1 MKYTFTS
8 KVASSDNNLWM
19 RHFLVPD
26 DIAHALTSA
35 DGSRRVVCRLNNLIE
50 YQCAI
55 VSVVRGQLGCTI
67 NKTYCKKLGVDVG
80 DTLSVELWA
89 DTSEYGLPM
98 PDEFKEVLAIDEQA
112 NGYFQGLTPGKK
124 RTLLHMC
131 SIPATSAKRMAKAIA
146 IANHLVKNRGT
157 IDYKQLNE
165 EMKSGHPDAMI
176 R

>member
-1 MKYTFTS
+1 MKYEFTS
-8 KVASSDNNLWM
+8 KVSSSDNNLWM

-26 DIAHALTSA
+26 DIARALTSA
-35 DGSRRVVCRLNNLIE
+35 DGSRRVVCRLNNQVE
-50 YQCAI
+50 YQCGI
-55 VSVVRGQLGCTI
+55 VYVVRGHLGCTI
-67 NKTYCKKLGVDVG
+67 NKSHCKTLGLETG
-80 DTLSVELWA
+80 DTLLVELWA

-112 NGYFQGLTPGKK
+112 QRYFQGLTAGKK
-124 RTLLHMC
+124 RTLLHIIA
-131 SIPATSAKRMAKAIA
+131 IPVTSAKRLLKAIV

-165 EMKSGHPDAMI
+165 EMKSGHPDALI